1 MRGQVV
7 VIVAFVVINF
17 MDSEFES
24 SLGLLL
30 VLLDVDHIAFLSRA
44 TLQLFFDEIGYLL
57 DFILVIP

>member
-30 VLLDVDHIAFLSRA
+30 VLLDVDHTAFLSRA
-44 TLQLFFDEIGYLL
+44 TLLFDEIGYLL
-57 DFILVIP
+57 DFILMIP